1 MILPIILYLS
11 LNESPNCASVFSI
24 VDETGS
30 GRLLIMLGDG
40 PRCKELGDTCFT
52 AY

>member
-1 MILPIILYLS
+1 MNLLTVQVY
-11 LNESPNCASVFSI
+11 FSI

-30 GRLLIMLGDG
+30 GRLLIMLDDG
-40 PRCKELGDTCFT
+40 PRCKELGDTCFI